1 MKRLIILLFI
11 LHPSSFTLHRLWAQ
25 PHVDEAFRTLALAAN
40 PEGKLNTERFET
52 TTDSRWTEV
61 TKVTFSLS
69 PAQRALLDMVYEAME
84 ADRAVCTQ
92 YRRQDAYSAHN
103 RPIDIV
109 TPHHEL
115 HSKVD
120 DHVNV
125 LWGGFFDT
133 STSTTLYRYYVLAWH
148 IEHDGRI
155 DGTMYRMTFDADTQ
169 EPQIQVPSTPRYQPL
184 LTAIER
190 FRGDSTLLVSRSLS
204 WRRAS
209 ATGQWTH
216 IHNVWGFNMPL
227 KDESRL
233 LGPLWKAFID
243 AEPRSYRFLNKP
255 AGVAASD
262 VQIVCDEYGHTVGFG
277 LQSDWNIVYVYFT
290 DEDFPKN
297 RYVYAL
303 WYKADVPRQR
313 IVGELIEINTERPDG
328 GNVVQ
333 PNVQMTVPTYLWRMA
348 SPLLTSPGGG
358 TDGDEVYP
366 SPLGGIVGGAVPPDY
381 QRLRRILSDKANEG
395 RDDDDTEYQR
405 SFGSRMQE
413 RGMSLGNLRY
423 ELDKLMHEYADRRAQ
438 YEAAVMNCSDNFR
451 TVIKEITNP
460 ANRISNVQFNS
471 LPLRERRE
479 IIDQLRQEIDSILR
493 FINGIHRAN
502 LDSIAR
508 NYDFSFYHVFTK
520 DSIPMPLFTSAFDG
534 FARAYRG
541 DGSQTDATIAE
552 RLRQMAE
559 MMAEEGSRIE
569 RRKMVGRLDSLRA
582 LAPSDLAR
590 GSFDEA
596 IVTLGGHIVTKTRRE
611 YDKHGRV
618 SVERKWS
625 YATMDNEHNTE
636 TPGIVRYNAKVVS
649 KEDIDLGERRVA
661 QEHQVVRSKLVN
673 NFGRYIRAIGLEALE
688 GDGPKLSRGTQRSV
702 RRMER
707 RIKSQVRRLER
718 RIK

>member
-69 PAQRALLDMVYEAME
+69 PAQRALLDMVYEAMDD
-84 ADRAVCTQ
+84 DRAVCTQ

-115 HSKVD
+115 HLKVD

-125 LWGGFFDT
+125 LWGGFFDA
-133 STSTTLYRYYVLAWH
+133 SASLTLYRYYVMAWH

-169 EPQIQVPSTPRYQPL
+169 EPHIQKLGVPRYQPL

-190 FRGDSTLLVSRSLS
+190 FRSDSTLLVSRSLS

-262 VQIVCDEYGHTVGFG
+262 VQIVCDEYGHTVGLG

-313 IVGELIEINTERPDG
+313 IVGELIEINTERPEG

-333 PNVQMTVPTYLWRMA
+333 PNVQMTVPTYLWKDQLVPQRGVTQ
-348 SPLLTSPGGG
+348 TS
-358 TDGDEVYP
+358 
-366 SPLGGIVGGAVPPDY
+366 GAMPPDY
-381 QRLRRILSDKANEG
+381 QRLRHILSSLADNS
-395 RDDDDTEYQR
+395 RDDDYTEYQR
-405 SFGSRMQE
+405 SFGNRMQE
-413 RGMSLGNLRY
+413 RGMDLGNLRY

-471 LPLRERRE
+471 LPLRERKE
-479 IIDQLRQEIDSILR
+479 IINQLRQETDSILR
-493 FINGIHRAN
+493 LINGIHRAN
-502 LDSIAR
+502 LDSLAH
-508 NYDFSFYHVFTK
+508 NYDFSLYHVFTK

-559 MMAEEGSRIE
+559 MMAEEGSKAE
-569 RRKMVGRLDSLRA
+569 RRKMAVRLDSLRT
-582 LAPSDLAR
+582 LAPSNLAR
-590 GSFDEA
+590 ESFDEA
-596 IVTLGGHIVTKTRRE
+596 IVTLGSPVSIVVK
-611 YDKHGRV
+611 
-618 SVERKWS
+618 
-625 YATMDNEHNTE
+625 
-636 TPGIVRYNAKVVS
+636 PIQYNGKFES
-649 KEDIDLGERRVA
+649 KKDIDLVKRREA
-661 QEHQVVRSKLVN
+661 QEHQIVRSRLVN
-673 NFGRYIRAIGLEALE
+673 DFGRYIRVIGLEALE
-688 GDGPKLSRGTQRSV
+688 GNGQKLSRGTQRSV

-707 RIKSQVRRLER
+707 CIKSQIRRLEQ

>member
-1 MKRLIILLFI
+1 MKRLMFFLLMFNVQCSI
-11 LHPSSFTLHRLWAQ
+11 FNVLWAQ

-52 TTDSRWTEV
+52 TSDTRWTEV
-61 TKVTFSLS
+61 TKVSFNLS
-69 PAQRALLDMVYEAME
+69 PSQLPLLDMVYLAMDD
-84 ADRAVCTQ
+84 DRAMCTQ
-92 YRRQDAYSAHN
+92 YCQQDAFSAHN
-103 RPIDIV
+103 RPIEIKA
-109 TPHHEL
+109 PHY
-115 HSKVD
+115 SFNGKVD

-133 STSTTLYRYYVLAWH
+133 SSSPTLYRYYLLTWATNAKGNL
-148 IEHDGRI
+148 E
-155 DGTMYRMTFDADTQ
+155 GTMYRITSDADTQ
-169 EPQIQVPSTPRYQPL
+169 EPHIQEPSTPRYQPL
-184 LTAIER
+184 LDAIKT
-190 FRGDSTLLVSRSLS
+190 FAADPNVFMSRNIS

-209 ATGQWTH
+209 ASGEWTH
-216 IHNVWGFNMPL
+216 IHNTIGFNMPL
-227 KDESRL
+227 EDETRL

-255 AGVAASD
+255 AGVPASD
-262 VQIVCDEYGHTVGFG
+262 VQIVCDEYGHTVGLG

-313 IVGELIEINTERPDG
+313 IVGELIKINTPRPEG
-328 GNVVQ
+328 GTVTNPDVQ
-333 PNVQMTVPTYLWRMA
+333 TSVPTYLWRMA

-366 SPLGGIVGGAVPPDY
+366 SPLGGIGGGAVPPDY
-381 QRLRRILSDKANEG
+381 QRLRRILSDKADEG

-471 LPLRERRE
+471 LPLRERKAFL
-479 IIDQLRQEIDSILR
+479 DQIRQETDSILR
-493 FINGIHRAN
+493 LINGIHRAN
-502 LDSIAR
+502 LDSLAH
-508 NYDFSFYHVFTK
+508 NYDFSLYHVFTK

-534 FARAYRG
+534 FASAYRG

-559 MMAEEGSRIE
+559 MMAEEGSKAE
-569 RRKMVGRLDSLRA
+569 RRKMVGRLDSLRT

-596 IVTLGGHIVTKTRRE
+596 IVTLGGHISK
-611 YDKHGRV
+611 
-618 SVERKWS
+618 VEMPVQYSGKI
-625 YATMDNEHNTE
+625 E
-636 TPGIVRYNAKVVS
+636 S
-649 KEDIDLGERRVA
+649 KEDIDLGEMSLSFQTLERQA
-661 QEHQVVRSKLVN
+661 SKL
-673 NFGRYIRAIGLEALE
+673 GRR
-688 GDGPKLSRGTQRSV
+688 SQRSV
-702 RRMER
+702 RRMEQR
-707 RIKSQVRRLER
+707 FER
-718 RIK
+718 QFRKLKRKMFGF